1 MAARREL
8 SERQLGLLR
17 WCAGLG
23 AVTADALAVHD
34 RSTLAS
40 ARGRLA
46 DAERHRLT
54 CAWRLL
60 KDQPTI
66 YTVTKRGLRLAGI
79 SGVEPSRVSPGGAR
93 HAILCCA
100 AAVALERDYP
110 DWLVLGE
117 PSVRRL
123 EREISRPLAEIG
135 RLASG
140 SGARA
145 RHRPDLLLVDP
156 RGSGG
161 LPVAIEVEISV
172 KGAAR
177 LRDICLAWSRS
188 REVAGVI
195 YLAAAEV
202 MVPLRRAIDSAGA
215 DGRIVIL
222 GLDSLGNSPGVSQP
236 PSAPSQP

>member
-8 SERQLGLLR
+8 SERQSELIR

-34 RSTLAS
+34 RSTLRS

-54 CAWRLL
+54 AAWRLL
-60 KDQPTI
+60 RGQPTI
-66 YTVTKRGLRLAGI
+66 YTVTKRGLTRAGMG
-79 SGVEPSRVSPGGAR
+79 GVEPARVSPGGAR

-100 AAVALERDYP
+100 AAVALERWYP

-123 EREISRPLAEIG
+123 ERESSRPLAEIG
-135 RLASG
+135 RHLPG
-140 SGARA
+140 SGAKA
-145 RHRPDLLLVDP
+145 RHRPDLLLVD
-156 RGSGG
+156 RRDCGE
-161 LPVAIEVEISV
+161 LPIAIEVELSV
-172 KGAAR
+172 KSPAR
-177 LRDICLAWSRS
+177 LRDICLAWARS
-188 REVAGVI
+188 REVSGVI

-202 MVPLRRAIDSAGA
+202 MAPLRRAIDSAGA
-215 DGRIVIL
+215 DGRIVVL
-222 GLDSLGNSPGVSQP
+222 GLETLGEALGAARQDSISS
-236 PSAPSQP
+236 

>member
-1 MAARREL
+1 MAAQRKL
-8 SERQLGLLR
+8 SERQLELIR

-34 RSTLAS
+34 GSTLRS

-66 YTVTKRGLRLAGI
+66 YTVTRRGLKLAGV
-79 SGVEPSRVSPGGAR
+79 SGIEPSRVSPGGAR

-100 AAVALERDYP
+100 AAVTLEQTYP
-110 DWLVLGE
+110 DRLVLGE

-123 EREISRPLAEIG
+123 ERESPRPLAEIG
-135 RLASG
+135 RLTCG
-140 SGARA
+140 SGTRN
-145 RHRPDLLLVDP
+145 RHRPDLLLVD
-156 RGSGG
+156 RGDAGRS
-161 LPVAIEVEISV
+161 PVAVEIELTV

-177 LRDICLAWSRS
+177 LKSICLAWARS
-188 REVAGVI
+188 REVAGAV
-195 YLAAAEV
+195 YMAAPEV
-202 MVPLRRAIDSAGA
+202 MAPLGRAIEGAGA
-215 DGRIVIL
+215 DGRIVV
-222 GLDSLGNSPGVSQP
+222 LDLETVVGRLMCR
-236 PSAPSQP
+236 